1 VDWAASLSLQ
11 TTPVCVLQISK
22 QHKLVGRVPQ
32 VHIRVKGLNRAIRAT
47 LEGKNKGNLAFYL
60 WVESDLTQLYI
71 TLWEG
76 EH

>member
-1 VDWAASLSLQ
+1 M
-11 TTPVCVLQISK
+11 
-22 QHKLVGRVPQ
+22 RVE
-32 VHIRVKGLNRAIRAT
+32 GLNRALRAT